1 MNFDP
6 AFPPYETGGPSEAPL
21 NIKFLSRMKDLLAT
35 ILSIAD
41 EAEQVDTGDY
51 LGAVTLFGE
60 ESPDNAVGKNGDFF
74 FQEDP
79 DLTVWVKKADEWQV
93 VASEN

>member
-1 MNFDP
+1 MSLDP
-6 AFPPYETGGPSEAPL
+6 QFPPYETGGPSEAPL
-21 NIKFLSRMKDLLAT
+21 NIKFLSRMRDLLAT

-41 EAEQVDTGDY
+41 EAEQVQAGDY

-60 ESPDNAVGKNGDFF
+60 EAPDNAEGKNGDFY

-79 DLTVWVKKADEWQV
+79 ALTVWVKKADQWQV